1 MSTGV
6 STCQPTP
13 ARTAPAGTFRLA
25 LTGRGA
31 RVEVA
36 AQQEESGEPAGD
48 RRRNVRMTKIQELY
62 ADIKPDLGAIAGP
75 LIELS
80 GRFLRERGNFLP
92 HAAVLTQ
99 EGKVTL
105 VGAMCN
111 RSDAVADPNYIKPL
125 LRDGLKSMAHETSLR
140 AVGVAEKVT
149 VNQSGGEPVR
159 AIKVMLEHR
168 QGVSVAFYMP
178 FSNEDSG
185 DYVFGKTFSV
195 PANSEINAWDD
206 D

>member
-1 MSTGV
+1 MSTGAGA
-6 STCQPTP
+6 CQPGP
-13 ARTAPAGTFRLA
+13 GVRRTGRRIRPPA
-25 LTGRGA
+25 LTGPGA

-36 AQQEESGEPAGD
+36 AQQEEL
-48 RRRNVRMTKIQELY
+48 RMKKTEDLY
-62 ADIKPDLGAIAGP
+62 ADIKPDLGAIADP

-111 RSDAVADPNYIKPL
+111 TSDGIAYPEYIKPL
-125 LRDGLKSMAHETSLR
+125 LRDGLKSMAHETSLK

-149 VNQSGGEPVR
+149 VNQSGGVPVR

-185 DYVFGKTFSV
+185 AHVFGKTFSV
-195 PANSEINAWDD
+195 PANSEINAWEDD
-206 D
+206 

>member
-1 MSTGV
+1 MKTI
-6 STCQPTP
+6 
-13 ARTAPAGTFRLA
+13 
-25 LTGRGA
+25 
-31 RVEVA
+31 E
-36 AQQEESGEPAGD
+36 D
-48 RRRNVRMTKIQELY
+48 IY
-62 ADIKPDLGAIAGP
+62 ADIEPDLGAIADP

-80 GRFLRERGNFLP
+80 GRLLRERGSFVP

-99 EGKVTL
+99 EGKVTM

-111 RSDAVADPNYIKPL
+111 RADGVADSNYIKPL
-125 LRDGLKSMAHETSLR
+125 LRGGLKSMAHQGSLK

-168 QGVSVAFYMP
+168 QGVNVAYYMP

-185 DYVFGKTFSV
+185 AYVFGQTFSV
-195 PANSEINAWDD
+195 PANSEINAWEDD
-206 D
+206 